1 MLHVS
6 DVGASRDTADRRS
19 GTGPSARAGPALDRQ
34 ATSPSIV
41 HEQCG
46 VPVRGSRSRSTTSSA
61 DASVTGAATR
71 HGWCRIPV
79 PRRVPIGRCVLA
91 RRSRGEPASQC
102 HGRVRAVPDARLGPP
117 MDLTILLVPATAAP
131 LSKRSDSSSPA
142 PRPRGLRFESGSSSS
157 RLGRRLSRPGGRH
170 VRRRLRAQPMRFRR
184 VLTARPGLGHPAHRT
199 DLVAMFDDDDLML
212 EPTFNASRTHPGR
225 GGCLRDGYRYAYPD
239 P

>member
-46 VPVRGSRSRSTTSSA
+46 VPVRGARSRSTTSSA

-102 HGRVRAVPDARLGPP
+102 HGRVRAVPDARLRPP
-117 MDLTILLVPATAAP
+117 MDLTILLVPGPAAP
-131 LSKRSDSSSPA
+131 LSKRSALVVASA
-142 PRPRGLRFESGSSSS
+142 E
-157 RLGRRLSRPGGRH
+157 
-170 VRRRLRAQPMRFRR
+170 A
-184 VLTARPGLGHPAHRT
+184 ARPA
-199 DLVAMFDDDDLML
+199 VARADPRRHDSDDGSAAPVAGMFGADYARN
-212 EPTFNASRTHPGR
+212 PCAS
-225 GGCLRDGYRYAYPD
+225 AAF
-239 P
+239 